1 MFKIMITEEE
11 RKMLVADLCAK
22 IPYGVK
28 ASCYRQTEKGAVC
41 EYEKADII
49 SYDARVGLFSAV
61 AVNVNGDEFRYG
73 ECYYRADG
81 IIPYLRPTKNMTAKE
96 RNELINYVT
105 DCPDGCKY
113 FTVNPDGAIWGDGY
127 VEKRVE
133 MNINSFEMFTVNFV
147 PMAVMRY
154 QEWMDSRHFDWRG
167 LIKRGLALVADE
179 GLYRKTKKG
188 K

>member
-1 MFKIMITEEE
+1 MITEEE

-41 EYEKADII
+41 ECEKADIV
-49 SYDARVGLFSAV
+49 SYDVRTGLFSAV
-61 AVNVNGDEFRYG
+61 ADKCSGNYTV
-73 ECYYRADG
+73 DG
-81 IIPYLRPTKNMTAKE
+81 IVPYLRPTKNMTAKE

-105 DCPDGCKY
+105 NCPQGCKY

-127 VEKRVE
+127 GEKRVE

-147 PMAVMRY
+147 PMAIMRY

-167 LIKRGLALVADE
+167 LIGRGLALEADE
-179 GLYRKTKKG
+179 GLYKKTKKR

>member
-1 MFKIMITEEE
+1 MITEED

-28 ASCYRQTEKGAVC
+28 ASCYQQTKKGAVC
-41 EYEKADII
+41 EHETADIV
-49 SYDARVGLFSAV
+49 SYDVRTGLFTAV
-61 AVNVNGDEFRYG
+61 ADKWSGNYA
-73 ECYYRADG
+73 ADD
-81 IIPYLRPTKNMTAKE
+81 IIPSLRRTSNMTAKE

-113 FTVNPDGAIWGDGY
+113 FTVNPDGAIWSDGCG
-127 VEKRVE
+127 EKRVE

-167 LIKRGLALVADE
+167 LIGRGLALEADE
-179 GLYRKTKKG
+179 SLYKKTKKR